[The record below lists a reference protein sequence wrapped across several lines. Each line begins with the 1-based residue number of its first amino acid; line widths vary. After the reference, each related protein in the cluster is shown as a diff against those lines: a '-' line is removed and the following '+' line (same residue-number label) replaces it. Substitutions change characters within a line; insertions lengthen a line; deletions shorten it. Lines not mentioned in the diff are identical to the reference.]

1 MTARKKAQQA
11 DPGERL
17 LPHNLEA
24 ERAVLGA
31 ILLRN
36 EVFDS
41 VAKLISAPS
50 FFRGAHQFVYR
61 VMTQLLEKQ
70 SGAVDVV
77 MLKDAL
83 AKQGLLDEVGGPSYI
98 ATFTDGVPR
107 SINAMHYASI
117 VREKALYRNLIT
129 AGERLMADAYSE
141 EKPADAVMGDAE
153 RLLIELQS
161 GHEGQVATLASM
173 TPRLMENLE
182 YRVSHR
188 GELTGPTTGFKSID
202 DETMGWQA
210 GDLIVLA
217 ARPSIGKTTFAI
229 NSVVESAKR
238 GTRVLFYSMEMTK
251 EQLELRILSSISGVP
266 LKRIAGGYVL
276 DAEWPLLAAAI
287 EVMRGLPISIDDTPA
302 RTAWQIRS
310 GAKRLKVET
319 GVELV
324 VIDYVQLMPGTL
336 ERKGV
341 TRNEEV
347 TDISR
352 KLKIMAGE
360 LSVSVMLLS
369 QLNRAAEGRSDPRP
383 KLSDLRDSGALEQDA
398 DLVCF
403 LHRRNHR
410 EGGVT
415 NFILEKQRNGP
426 TGTVDL
432 TLDRDITLFVD
443 AGKTPDAPEPKPPTP
458 EETEEQKR
466 KHFQRK
472 NRRQG

>member
-1 MTARKKAQQA
+1 MSGRKKAPPA
-11 DPGERL
+11 PNEPERT
-17 LPHNLEA
+17 LPNNLEA
-24 ERAVLGA
+24 ERAVIGA

-50 FFRGAHQFVYR
+50 FFRGAHQFVYK
-61 VMTQLLEKQ
+61 VMTQLLEKA

-83 AKQGLLDEVGGPSYI
+83 AKQGLLEEVGGPSYI

-107 SINAMHYASI
+107 SINAMHYAGI
-117 VREKALYRNLIT
+117 VREKALYRHLIT
-129 AGERLMADAYSE
+129 AGERLMADAYAE
-141 EKPADAVMGDAE
+141 EKAADVVMSDAE
-153 RLLIELQS
+153 RILMELQS

-182 YRVSHR
+182 YRVKHR

-251 EQLELRILSSISGVP
+251 EQLELRILAGLSGVP

-276 DAEWPLLAAAI
+276 DAEWPQLAAAI
-287 EVMRGLPISIDDTPA
+287 EVMHELPISIDDTPG

-360 LSVSVMLLS
+360 LSVAVILLS

-403 LHRRNHR
+403 LHRKNHR

-426 TGTVDL
+426 TGTVNL

-443 AGKTPDAPEPKPPTP
+443 GGEEPAPKPPTP